1 MDTLRQTCDHI
12 GFFTKDVETM
22 TEFYTRVL
30 GFEVGKESVLSRPL
44 TQKIFGLDDECR
56 FVKLHRND
64 FVIEMFEP
72 LSARLHERMTSQVG
86 MNHWGY
92 CVVDRKTFV
101 EELRRRG
108 IDVIEIERNGHAVYF
123 LIDPD
128 GNRIE
133 IRDHPRR

>member
-12 GFFTKDVETM
+12 GFFTKNMEAM

-30 GFEVGKESVLSRPL
+30 GFQLGKESVLSRPL
-44 TQKIFGLDDECR
+44 THKIFGLADECR
-56 FVKLHRND
+56 FVKLHRNG

-72 LSARLHERMTSQVG
+72 RSARLHKRMTSHVS

-92 CVVDRKTFV
+92 CVVDRETFV
-101 EELRRRG
+101 KELRSRG
-108 IDVIEIERNGHAVYF
+108 IDVIEIKRNSNTVYF

-133 IRDHPRR
+133 IRDHPE